1 MESFSEERL
10 AEEIIDARLRKVMF
24 VGAVDTGKTHLAL
37 SLADRLREVGLPTGL
52 LDFDPGQSTVGPP
65 GCLGLQFPWASGA
78 DALFPTA
85 MAFLGFVSPAFDV
98 GAVIEAGLRLEGLA
112 WELGCRTLLID
123 TSGMVEGHL
132 AAFLKR
138 SKIRALRPDLVV
150 LLERESEA
158 SHVFRGLEGGALG
171 RLLRLSPHP
180 EARRRSR
187 EERASYRRLR
197 VLQYFREAVEVE
209 LDLAGRDVT
218 GSSRRVRPGI
228 FALEE
233 GTLLGLNDG
242 RGLTTAMGR
251 FLEED
256 GKKLRVATPLRG
268 GGEGIR
274 GISVGPSLLDGE
286 GNIRWRREY
295 RGY

>member
-1 MESFSEERL
+1 MEKVSVERL
-10 AEEIIDARLRKVMF
+10 ADEVLTGGARKVMF
-24 VGAVDTGKTHLAL
+24 VGAVDTGKTHLAR
-37 SLADRLREVGLPTGL
+37 SLADRLTAAGVPVGL

-65 GCLGLQFPWASGA
+65 GCLGLQFPWEEGV

-98 GAVIEAGLRLEGLA
+98 GAVVGAGLKLEGLA
-112 WELGCRTLLID
+112 RELGCRTLLID

-158 SHVFRGLEGGALG
+158 SHIFLGLEGDAFG
-171 RLLRLSPHP
+171 RLERMASHP
-180 EARRRSR
+180 EARRRGR

-197 VLQYFREAVEVE
+197 LEAYFREAREVE
-209 LDLAGRDVT
+209 LDLEGREVT
-218 GSSRRVRPGI
+218 GSSTRVRPDVTD
-228 FALEE
+228 LEE
-233 GTLLGLNDG
+233 GTLLGLNDA
-242 RGLTTAMGR
+242 RGFALAMGSL
-251 FLEED
+251 LEEKGD
-256 GKKLRVATPLRG
+256 RLRLAAPPVQAHDVRG
-268 GGEGIR
+268 VCI
-274 GISVGPSLLDGE
+274 GPSLLDGE
-286 GNIRWRREY
+286 GNVRLRREY